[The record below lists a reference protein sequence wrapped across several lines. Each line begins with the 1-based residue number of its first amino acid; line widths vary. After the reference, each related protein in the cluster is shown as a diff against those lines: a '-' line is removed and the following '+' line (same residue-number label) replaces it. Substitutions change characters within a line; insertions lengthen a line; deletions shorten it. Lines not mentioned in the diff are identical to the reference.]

1 MLKIA
6 PALSILAIILPSN
19 KFTTFII
26 FLNLTTGVTMH
37 LGAVHISRDTLWGGG
52 GSAMLSQSYCGQRR
66 GGIQQDKE
74 QVNHKVTPLI

>member
-37 LGAVHISRDTLWGGG
+37 LGAVHIWRDTLWGGG
-52 GSAMLSQSYCGQRR
+52 GSAILSQSYRGQ
-66 GGIQQDKE
+66 GEGVQQEKE
-74 QVNHKVTPLI
+74 Q